1 MSENKKLKGTWVQRF
16 FIIVLGLILGVLLFW
31 LLGFLT
37 DDIGSLR
44 GPDFQQVRARHVDA
58 ALDEKL
64 KSLNET
70 LDGLKKNINNRR
82 EQQDILKKST
92 DSLQNT
98 INQLLSIEKQNIEKN
113 LTLSGQQQQILSQSQ
128 TMFMENQ
135 NKYQDLNEEVFDLTE
150 QQQQLEKERDSV
162 SAQILT
168 QENSARQEYNQ
179 LQSRH
184 RLRVAALKLG
194 VMIPLFLISAW
205 FFIKKRSGTF
215 WPIVYAVFIAA
226 FVRISMIVHE
236 YFPREYFKY
245 IALLVIIGIV
255 LKLLIC
261 LIKTIVSPKE
271 DKILKRHQE
280 AYDKNICPSCN
291 KPIRIG
297 PLRYIVNRK
306 KASLVLAGQVEKA
319 PKQEIYTCPKCGTQ
333 LYEKCSNCSDI
344 RHSLLPFCEHCGN
357 EKTDWM

>member
-16 FIIVLGLILGVLLFW
+16 FIIVLGVILGVLLFW
-31 LLGFLT
+31 LLSFLT
-37 DDIGSLR
+37 DDIGSIR
-44 GPDFQQVRARHVDA
+44 GPDKGQVRARHVDA

-70 LDGLKKNINNRR
+70 LNDVKRNISNRR
-82 EQQDILKKST
+82 EQQEILKTST

-98 INQLLSIEKQNIEKN
+98 INQLLSIEKLNIEKN
-113 LTLSGQQQQILSQSQ
+113 RTLSDDQQQILSQTQ

-135 NKYQDLNEEVFDLTE
+135 NEYQDLNKEVFDLTE
-150 QQQQLEKERDSV
+150 QQYQLEKERDSI
-162 SAQILT
+162 STQIRT
-168 QENSARQEYNQ
+168 QEVPAQEEYD
-179 LQSRH
+179 LLESRH
-184 RLRVAALKLG
+184 RWKVAALKLA

-215 WPIVYAVFIAA
+215 APIVYAVFIAA
-226 FVRISMIVHE
+226 FVRISMIVDE
-236 YFPREYFKY
+236 YFPRKYFKY
-245 IALLVIIGIV
+245 IALLVVLGIV

-261 LIKTIVSPKE
+261 LIKTIISPKE
-271 DKILKRHQE
+271 DRILKQRQE

-297 PLRYIVNRK
+297 PLRYIVSRK
-306 KASLVLAGQVEKA
+306 KASLVLAGQAGQA
-319 PKQEIYTCPKCGTQ
+319 PKQEIYTCPTCGTQ

>member
-64 KSLNET
+64 KSLDET
-70 LDGLKKNINNRR
+70 LDSLEKNINNRR
-82 EQQDILKKST
+82 EQQNILQKST
-92 DSLQNT
+92 NSLQNT
-98 INQLLSIEKQNIEKN
+98 IKQLLDIEKLNIEKN
-113 LTLSGQQQQILSQSQ
+113 QALSGQQQQILSQSQ

-135 NKYQDLNEEVFDLTE
+135 NKYQDINKEIFDLTE
-150 QQQQLEKERDSV
+150 QQQQLRKERDSI
-162 SAQILT
+162 SAQIGI
-168 QENSARQEYNQ
+168 QEKSARQEYSQ
-179 LQSRH
+179 LQKRH
-184 RLRVAALKLG
+184 RLKVAALKLG
-194 VMIPLFLISAW
+194 IMIPLFLISAW
-205 FFIKKRSGTF
+205 FFVKKRSGTF

-226 FVRISMIVHE
+226 FIRITMIVHE

-245 IALLVIIGIV
+245 IALLVVLGIV

-261 LIKTIVSPKE
+261 LIKTIISPKE
-271 DKILKRHQE
+271 DRILKQYQE
-280 AYDKNICPSCN
+280 AYDKNICPGCS

-319 PKQEIYTCPKCGTQ
+319 PKQEIYTCPTCGTQ
-333 LYEKCSNCSDI
+333 LYEKCSSCSDI

-357 EKTDWM
+357 EKTDWI